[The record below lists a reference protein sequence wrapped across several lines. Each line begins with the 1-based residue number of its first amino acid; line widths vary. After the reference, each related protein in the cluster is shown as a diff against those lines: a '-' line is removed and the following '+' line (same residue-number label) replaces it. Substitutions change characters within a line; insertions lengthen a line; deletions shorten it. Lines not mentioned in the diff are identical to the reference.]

1 LSEQHRLTSS
11 TGLHQ
16 EAAAESCTRVVQT
29 PKSIV
34 SYPPL
39 GHTKNPQNSR
49 NYSFYAQK
57 LIQTG
62 GLYINE
68 LLTFGATYLKSFHE
82 LAEFTKYRHG
92 EIIMYSKF

>member
-1 LSEQHRLTSS
+1 LSEQHQLTSS

-16 EAAAESCTRVVQT
+16 EAATESCTRVVQT

-39 GHTKNPQNSR
+39 GHKIQEIIVFMHKNQ
-49 NYSFYAQK
+49 FK
-57 LIQTG
+57 TG

-68 LLTFGATYLKSFHE
+68 LLTFGATYLKSFYE
-82 LAEFTKYRHG
+82 LAEFTKYRHR
-92 EIIMYSKF
+92 EIIMYPKF